1 MKKIRVFIF
10 FIWACS
16 SMVSYAKGNIIKYR
30 CAYRYLCHDLKTNM
44 ISVDGKF
51 YKFEA
56 EDFLYYFSYKDSML
70 INSIRQYDNDTTKNL
85 TYNRFKKNRGNNSI
99 VFSSKYSNHILIARV
114 FTNIPPVS
122 VKLDLDNLEKLG
134 LGNCFH
140 YLFYFKRNRII
151 KVSKMRIDF

>member
-1 MKKIRVFIF
+1 MKKICVFIF

-16 SMVSYAKGNIIKYR
+16 SMVSYAKGSIIKYR
-30 CAYRYLCHDLKTNM
+30 CAYRYLCHDLKINM

-85 TYNRFKKNRGNNSI
+85 TYNRFKKI
-99 VFSSKYSNHILIARV
+99 EETTLLYF
-114 FTNIPPVS
+114 FQNIQTIS
-122 VKLDLDNLEKLG
+122 
-134 LGNCFH
+134 
-140 YLFYFKRNRII
+140 
-151 KVSKMRIDF
+151 